1 MGSLKTDPMNCD
13 YLVEYG
19 AHRTA
24 DGLNISQTEM
34 KDKYNV
40 DQKAT
45 DIISTLENDIEETIK
60 QTEYRDNIESIRAV
74 RDLQNNLRIDTI
86 LNAIQRKLKSD
97 DEREDEKEL
106 NYLLD
111 KQSRI
116 QMKHNVT
123 NKKYSQTNLSSR
135 AIQRTEV
142 NINSKKD

>member
-1 MGSLKTDPMNCD
+1 MG
-13 YLVEYG
+13 
-19 AHRTA
+19 
-24 DGLNISQTEM
+24 
-34 KDKYNV
+34 NV

-86 LNAIQRKLKSD
+86 LNAIQRRLKSD
-97 DEREDEKEL
+97 DEKEDEKEL

-111 KQSRI
+111 KQFRT

-123 NKKYSQTNLSSR
+123 NKKNSQTNLSSR
-135 AIQRTEV
+135 IIQRTEV

>member
-1 MGSLKTDPMNCD
+1 MGT
-13 YLVEYG
+13 
-19 AHRTA
+19 
-24 DGLNISQTEM
+24 
-34 KDKYNV
+34 
-40 DQKAT
+40 
-45 DIISTLENDIEETIK
+45 TLETDIEETIK

-86 LNAIQRKLKSD
+86 LNAIQRRLKSD
-97 DEREDEKEL
+97 DEKEDEKEL

-111 KQSRI
+111 KQLRT

-123 NKKYSQTNLSSR
+123 NKKYSQINLSSR